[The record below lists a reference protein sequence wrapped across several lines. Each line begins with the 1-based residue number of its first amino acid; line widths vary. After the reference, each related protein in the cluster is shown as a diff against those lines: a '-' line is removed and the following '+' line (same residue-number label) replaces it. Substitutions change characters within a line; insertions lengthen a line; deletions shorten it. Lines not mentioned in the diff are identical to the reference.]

1 MKQKNNSKKKKILEN
16 KYNDNNLKI
25 VKHEIIEYNPY
36 ISNTERKKTK
46 TKTYSDIIN
55 NMANNV
61 NGNNNNSPN
70 KKKNVNLLPVK
81 RNTICVPEINNFGLE
96 QKLNKKKKKEFLK
109 LNK

>member
-46 TKTYSDIIN
+46 TYSDIIN
-55 NMANNV
+55 NI
-61 NGNNNNSPN
+61 NNNAR
-70 KKKNVNLLPVK
+70 KN
-81 RNTICVPEINNFGLE
+81 T
-96 QKLNKKKKKEFLK
+96 
-109 LNK
+109 